1 MEKNINGYTYTNRL
15 RSDDYSKA
23 KVKSLIED
31 FYNNAYDLDVISKD
45 QLILSTYSMIKKSNE
60 TEAEKSKQ
68 SKGKDSTNND
78 QNMVFMF
85 IKVRS

>member
-60 TEAEKSKQ
+60 TEAGFS
-68 SKGKDSTNND
+68 
-78 QNMVFMF
+78 
-85 IKVRS
+85 